1 MTSTSALTAQSTT
14 GNPNAGTVVCRERFD
29 MVTRWSYTE
38 NCEVDLTPD
47 DYTFYEDDEDEE

>member
-1 MTSTSALTAQSTT
+1 
-14 GNPNAGTVVCRERFD
+14 